1 MREIDSRFD
10 IHQQELTTEDGLDSL
25 TALESLTN
33 YGRPDWDKIFTNV
46 RDSHP
51 ATSTKEEREEEL
63 DACVVLTLSMLML
76 HTEVGV
82 FLCGP
87 RPLAKDLREKS
98 MELSAKHKADGAKFV
113 FNKENF

>member
-1 MREIDSRFD
+1 
-10 IHQQELTTEDGLDSL
+10 
-25 TALESLTN
+25 
-33 YGRPDWDKIFTNV
+33 
-46 RDSHP
+46 
-51 ATSTKEEREEEL
+51 
-63 DACVVLTLSMLML
+63 MLML